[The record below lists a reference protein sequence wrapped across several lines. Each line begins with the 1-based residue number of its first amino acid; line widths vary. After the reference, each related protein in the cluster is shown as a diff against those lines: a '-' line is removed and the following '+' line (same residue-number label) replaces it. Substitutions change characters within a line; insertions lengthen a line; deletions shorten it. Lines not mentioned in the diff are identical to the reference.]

1 LPSGQSLAKPAPL
14 YKKLDDEIIEAERAR
29 LGASPEEW

>member
-1 LPSGQSLAKPAPL
+1 LPPGQQLAKPAPL

-29 LGASPEEW
+29 LGDSSEEW